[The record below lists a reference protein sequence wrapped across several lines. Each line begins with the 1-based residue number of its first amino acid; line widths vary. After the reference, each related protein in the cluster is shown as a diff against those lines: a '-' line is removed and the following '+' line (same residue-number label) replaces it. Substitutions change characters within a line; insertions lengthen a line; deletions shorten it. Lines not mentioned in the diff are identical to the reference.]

1 MKRIYTRSGD
11 TGLTATHGGARIPKY
26 HPRIE
31 AVGELDELN
40 TAIGMVRTMCEP
52 SLPGFDR
59 LRDIQLLLMTL
70 MSRVATPADRRDSNP
85 NPLPGSLVADAEA
98 LIDSVAATCSESD
111 CFILPGGAPAAAFLH
126 QARVAARRAERRLW
140 ALDAVDPVEPQ
151 VLAFINRLSDLF
163 FVMARAALEAEGIGE
178 ERWRE
183 FTYRRKRKSDD

>member
-85 NPLPGSLVADAEA
+85 NPLPGSLVAD
-98 LIDSVAATCSESD
+98 
-111 CFILPGGAPAAAFLH
+111 
-126 QARVAARRAERRLW
+126 
-140 ALDAVDPVEPQ
+140 
-151 VLAFINRLSDLF
+151 
-163 FVMARAALEAEGIGE
+163 
-178 ERWRE
+178 
-183 FTYRRKRKSDD
+183 